1 MRPAIAK
8 NMTEILIDLILDLKL
23 LVEIENNW
31 NGLKANSTEIQNNKN
46 RCFDQEI

>member
-23 LVEIENNW
+23 LVEIENN
-31 NGLKANSTEIQNNKN
+31 
-46 RCFDQEI
+46 